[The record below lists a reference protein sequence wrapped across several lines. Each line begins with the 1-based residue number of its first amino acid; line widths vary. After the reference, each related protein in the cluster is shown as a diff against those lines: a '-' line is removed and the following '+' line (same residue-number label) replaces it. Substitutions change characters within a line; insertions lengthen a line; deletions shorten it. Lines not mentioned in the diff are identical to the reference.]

1 LEQSDDSK
9 LHLDNWIDCMR
20 ARNPD
25 TNGNIHRG
33 FWHSVGAAMA
43 TQAYRQGKKLYW
55 DRQNELILDH
65 PAASL

>member
-1 LEQSDDSK
+1 MEQSDDSK
-9 LHLDNWIDCMR
+9 LYLDNWIDCMR